1 LLLALPI
8 VFLTVLAAA
17 APVEKPTA
25 QQIAQWVQ
33 QLGDNKFSVREQA
46 SKKLW
51 AAGSAAESALEEA
64 LKSDDAEVV
73 RRARDILDKFKW
85 GIYPDTPADTVALIR
100 AYQAADNNRRL
111 EILPAL
117 LQGGPAG
124 LQAVLKI
131 VRNEKDDNQRKAL
144 GRSVSNEL
152 PAAMPRVVEH
162 DAYEKFETLLEI
174 GHESGS
180 IKNNQYTAY
189 WLLRGKL
196 DERIAHFRS
205 LLTKNP
211 NEERYAETLVYLHRA
226 KGDLAEA
233 RKAAEKTKRDDLL
246 EGILY
251 EAADWKALAARP
263 VPANEGDPEKWGYRA
278 AYARLAGD
286 QKAFESAVSELRKFA
301 DANEPREFRVFV
313 AAKALLLNDRPRD
326 GLAMLGAAVGLKALR
341 FQILS
346 MRFEILCAQL
356 KYDQAMK
363 VIEEGR
369 PAESTAQKQLEVLK
383 ARTLYLLGDKDKA
396 QALFARL
403 AGEIKDGVDPDWV
416 SSLLETEYKIGLK
429 DLAFEHCARALSAAL
444 PGNVKKQGQGVY
456 LSKLFPKQSEAAE
469 EWWELLRQKHKGETN
484 AATLKR
490 LRDLMAGKVA
500 AKEVKTWIE
509 EAERALSA
517 PKPEVNPALRRRA
530 LAEAA
535 ATAGLDDM
543 AVSLLE
549 KADTPEALL
558 RLGDLLAGKKQWEKV
573 AERYRQAWRKS
584 VTPDSPRLS
593 AKAADP
599 LPLYLAGDA
608 LVKAG
613 QEKEGKKLIEQAHWM
628 SLGDVKARFAFLRVL
643 AERGHTE
650 AAARETELLRRV
662 SDPNTYYSGADLR
675 RLALAAVARKE
686 YFKAADGFEQSML
699 RCLHLY
705 TNFVQNGAYAA
716 VPSQV
721 HQLRATGLLAAGK
734 LDEASKHIDMALDY
748 SPGNVDLPIKLVPE
762 LERRGHKKEATALFE
777 RSFGAYDKVCRD
789 YPRCSW
795 AHNSAAWLCACC
807 RRNLD
812 KGLEHSKKAVE
823 LAPDNAGYLDT
834 LAEIHFQRGDKDK
847 AVALQKRAIELDP
860 KKPYFRKQLKRLEA
874 GDPSAER
881 PPENDD

>member
-1 LLLALPI
+1 
-8 VFLTVLAAA
+8 LTVLVAA

-64 LKSDDAEVV
+64 MKSDDAEVV

-85 GIYPDTPADTVALIR
+85 GIYPDTPADIVALIR
-100 AYQAADNNRRL
+100 AFQAADNSGRL
-111 EILPAL
+111 EILNKL
-117 LQGGPAG
+117 LQGGPTG
-124 LQAVLKI
+124 LQTVLKI
-131 VRNEKDDNQRKAL
+131 VRNEKDDNQRKLL
-144 GRSVSNEL
+144 GGLVSNKL
-152 PAAMPRVVEH
+152 PAALPRVLEH
-162 DAYEKFETLLEI
+162 DDYEKFETLLEI

-180 IKNNQYTAY
+180 IKNNQYMAY

-205 LLTKNP
+205 LLSKHP
-211 NEERYAETLVYLHRA
+211 DEKRYAETLAYLHRA

-233 RKAAEKTKRDDLL
+233 RKAAEKAKRDDLL

-251 EAADWKALAARP
+251 EAADWKALAERP
-263 VPANEGDPEKWGYRA
+263 APANESDVEKWAYRA

-286 QKAFESAVSELRKFA
+286 QKAFENAASELRKFA
-301 DANEPREFRVFV
+301 DAKEPREFRVFV

-326 GLAMLGAAVGLKALR
+326 GLDMLGASTGLEAMR
-341 FQILS
+341 FQILA

-356 KYDQAMK
+356 KYDEAMK
-363 VIEEGR
+363 LVEEAR
-369 PAESTAQKQLEVLK
+369 PAESTAQKQLEILK

-396 QALFARL
+396 RALFARL
-403 AGEIKDGVDPDWV
+403 AGEIKDGVDPVWV
-416 SSLLETEYKIGLK
+416 ISLLETEYKIGLK
-429 DLAFEHCARALSAAL
+429 DLVFEHCARALSIAA
-444 PGNVKKQGQGVY
+444 PGNVKNQGQGVY
-456 LSKLFPKQSEAAE
+456 LSKLFPKQSEAAGA
-469 EWWELLRQKHKGETN
+469 WWELLRQKHKDETN

-490 LRDLMAGKVA
+490 LRDLMEGKVA
-500 AKEVKTWIE
+500 AKEVKAWIE
-509 EAERALSA
+509 KADSALSEPA
-517 PKPEVNPALRRRA
+517 PSARPPQDAGRQRRA

-535 ATAGLDDM
+535 AAAGLDDM

-558 RLGDLLAGKKQWEKV
+558 RLGDLLADKKQWAKA

-584 VTPDSPRLS
+584 VTPGDPRLG

-608 LVKAG
+608 LAKAG

-628 SLGDVKARFAFLRVL
+628 PLGDAPARFAFLRAL
-643 AERGHTE
+643 TERGYTE
-650 AAARETELLRRV
+650 AAGRETELLLRV
-662 SDPNTYYSGADLR
+662 SDPNTYYSGAALR
-675 RLALAAVARKE
+675 RLALASAARKD
-686 YFKAADGFEQSML
+686 YLKAADGFEQSML
-699 RCLHLY
+699 RCLHMS

-721 HQLRATGLLAAGK
+721 HQMRARGMLAAGK
-734 LDEASKHIDMALDY
+734 LDEASKHVELALDCF
-748 SPGNVDLPIKLVPE
+748 PGNVDLPITLVPE
-762 LERRGHKKEATALFE
+762 LERRGHKKEAAALFE
-777 RSFGAYDKVCRD
+777 RSFGAYEKVCRD

-807 RRNLD
+807 RRDLD
-812 KGLEHSKKAVE
+812 KGLEHSKKAIE

-881 PPENDD
+881 PPENDEE